1 MNKEKKSSDEKS
13 IEIQNNKEIKRY
25 EKITLLILVFF
36 IIGAIIGLIVYTIY
50 ELESAVYLI
59 PIITFVLAIMISLI
73 L

>member
-1 MNKEKKSSDEKS
+1 MEKKSSDEKS

-25 EKITLLILVFF
+25 EKIILLTLVFF
-36 IIGAIIGLIVYTIY
+36 IIGAIIGLIVYMIY

>member
-1 MNKEKKSSDEKS
+1 MEKKSSDEKS

>member
-1 MNKEKKSSDEKS
+1 MEKKSSDEKS

-25 EKITLLILVFF
+25 EKIILLILVFF

>member
-1 MNKEKKSSDEKS
+1 MEKKSSDEKS
-13 IEIQNNKEIKRY
+13 IEIQNNKEIKKY